1 MIFAEP
7 DTGKFRHYTHVEAA
21 KEALLK
27 AAIEKDKAVAEA
39 VVDMDKDR
47 KP

>member
-7 DTGKFRHYTHVEAA
+7 DTGKFRHHTHVEAV

-27 AAIEKDKAVAEA
+27 AAIERAVAEA
-39 VVDMDKDR
+39 VVDIDKDR